1 MSNLASTSR
10 AQMRYIREATFGLT
24 PGAGNGVNLRMT
36 GETLDYTLSKE
47 TSKEIRSDRQLSG
60 AVTVGA
66 ASGGDINFHMQY
78 NEYDPFLESAL
89 QSAYAVYGT
98 NGVGTTFTSAYATT
112 TITASVTI
120 PTGGSDLSTLARGQ
134 WFQIVHAGNANDKK
148 WFRVST
154 SVAPTNTVITLDA
167 STPATVVGASAGA
180 AVSTSRLSNGVT
192 ETFYT
197 LEKQFADI
205 TQFIAYK
212 GQYVSKM
219 GLKFASG
226 ALTDGSFSFMGK
238 NAVRA
243 AVTALP
249 GSAVASKT
257 FEIQN
262 GVTGVGQLW
271 EGTTPSTAKL
281 KSLDFS
287 IDNNL
292 RNQDAI
298 GTLGPVGIGVGDFA
312 LTGNMSVYFENG
324 GLYDKFLA
332 DTYTAITVGC
342 QDVAA
347 NGYVFTLPRVQL
359 MSGKITNGAKNG
371 DVMADFTFT
380 AFADDANAVVALR
393 KTLFIDRV
401 GSAAT

>member
-1 MSNLASTSR
+1 M
-10 AQMRYIREATFGLT
+10 
-24 PGAGNGVNLRMT
+24 
-36 GETLDYTLSKE
+36 
-47 TSKEIRSDRQLSG
+47 
-60 AVTVGA
+60 
-66 ASGGDINFHMQY
+66 
-78 NEYDPFLESAL
+78 
-89 QSAYAVYGT
+89 SAYTVYGT
-98 NGVGTTFTSAYATT
+98 AGVGTTFTAAYTAT

-134 WFQIVHAGNANDKK
+134 WFQINHTANANDKK

-167 STPATVVGASAGA
+167 STPATVVGATAGA
-180 AVSTSRLSNGVT
+180 SVATSRLSNGIT

-197 LEKQFADI
+197 LEKQMADV

-257 FEIQN
+257 YDIQN

-271 EGTTPSTAKL
+271 EGTTPSTAKI

-292 RNQDAI
+292 RSQDAI
-298 GTLGPVGIGVGDFA
+298 GSLGAVGIGVGEFS

-324 GLYDKFLA
+324 SLYDKFLN

-342 QDVAA
+342 QDVPTVATGNG
-347 NGYVFTLPRVQL
+347 NGYVFTMPRVML
-359 MSGKITNGAKNG
+359 MSGKITNGSKSS
-371 DVMADFTFT
+371 DVMADFTFA

-393 KTLFIDRV
+393 KTLFIDRLGV
-401 GSAAT
+401 AA